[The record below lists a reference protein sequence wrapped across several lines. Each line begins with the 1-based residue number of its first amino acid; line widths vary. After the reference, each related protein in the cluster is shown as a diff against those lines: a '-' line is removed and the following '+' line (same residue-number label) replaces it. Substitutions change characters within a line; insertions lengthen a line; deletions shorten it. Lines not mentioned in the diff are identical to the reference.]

1 MSPYSYLAAT
11 QVLGLAERTGASV
24 RWRPLYLPGVMK
36 ATGNSGPTAVAA
48 KAIYSF
54 KDCNDWA
61 KHYGLPELRIPDDF
75 PFIAVLADRCAVDA
89 EGQGKLIP
97 YVLAMFKKIWA
108 DGADC
113 NDQAI
118 VRAVLAQVG
127 LDPEAT
133 IARAGTEEIKAV
145 LRKNTDEAVEKGA
158 YGVPTF
164 FVDGEMFVGNDR
176 LMFVEQALTK

>member
-11 QVLGLAERTGASV
+11 QMPALAERTGASV

-36 ATGNSGPTAVAA
+36 ATGNSGPTSVAA

-61 KHYGLPELRIPDDF
+61 KHYGLPEIKIPTNF
-75 PFIAVLADRCAVDA
+75 PFIAVLADRCAMVAD
-89 EGQGKLIP
+89 EKGKLIP
-97 YVLAMFKKIWA
+97 FALRMFDRIWVQQGDCTDEAVVASVLAE
-108 DGADC
+108 
-113 NDQAI
+113 
-118 VRAVLAQVG
+118 VG

-133 IARAGTEEIKAV
+133 IARAGTDEVKAA
-145 LRKNTDEAVEKGA
+145 LRKNTDEAVERGA

-176 LMFVEQALTK
+176 LMFVEKVLAR